1 MASKKML
8 ILRGNSARK
17 PAYPNEEGK
26 KIPYRDGAL
35 HEGAAIEYAT
45 LRGFDPDV
53 LDVSGDPLKSG
64 DRDNNPQT
72 VKAVARLK
80 SSSYAAPAHFGIY
93 GFSGGGYDVLHILKQ
108 LTAEQLQRLELVV
121 VLGAPPVKD
130 GSPSQ
135 SDFEAAA
142 FARRNP
148 GTSDIDW
155 ELVYRTNPNPGRD
168 KKGWGGDK
176 GGGGGYDEVVASKGV
191 DLDDS
196 HMFGP
201 DLLLWQW
208 KKEHPS
214 QATAP

>member
-1 MASKKML
+1 MQRSWFS
-8 ILRGNSARK
+8 I
-17 PAYPNEEGK
+17 
-26 KIPYRDGAL
+26 
-35 HEGAAIEYAT
+35 H
-45 LRGFDPDV
+45 V
-53 LDVSGDPLKSG
+53 LDLSGDPLKSG

-135 SDFEAAA
+135 ADFDAAA

-176 GGGGGYDEVVASKGV
+176 GGGEVVTTRSSRRKASTSTICICSGRICC
-191 DLDDS
+191 
-196 HMFGP
+196 FGNG
-201 DLLLWQW
+201 